1 MSRTA
6 NITLTVPQWDTIL
19 DALQFTRDS
28 DTEALARE
36 RRRARDPD
44 FTAELQATVTAQDE
58 IMATIRDVLGR
69 GK

>member
-1 MSRTA
+1 MQRTA
-6 NITLTVPQWDTIL
+6 NITLSVPQWDTIL

-28 DTEALARE
+28 DRDALERE

-44 FTAELQATVTAQDE
+44 FTAELQAAVTAQDE
-58 IMATIRDVLGR
+58 IISTIRDVLGR

>member
-1 MSRTA
+1 MTRTA

-28 DTEALARE
+28 DIDALARE

-44 FTAELQATVTAQDE
+44 FTAELQAAVTAQDE
-58 IMATIRDVLGR
+58 ILTTIREVLGR
-69 GK
+69 GR